1 MIKALTISRAVARFF
16 NGGVGVGVA
25 KFRKVDLLSGDQGPT
40 RPRVGSRVNA
50 PVRAQGAKPLEAGI
64 NTCPGQAAL

>member
-16 NGGVGVGVA
+16 NGGGGGGGC
-25 KFRKVDLLSGDQGPT
+25 KIQKSGPFV
-40 RPRVGSRVNA
+40 RGSGANEARVNA

-64 NTCPGQAAL
+64 NTIFEAEKFRT

>member
-16 NGGVGVGVA
+16 NGGVGVA

-64 NTCPGQAAL
+64 NTIFEAEKLRT